1 MGFKIPGVSEM
12 RCLFLRRL
20 LHALPLLVCVIVF
33 NFFLIHLAPGDPI
46 QALVGEFPAPE
57 SYIAEMRKVFGL
69 DQPLYIQLLLYLKNI
84 LTGDLGFSFYYR
96 QPVLSVILDRVPA
109 TLQLMVP
116 ALIFSAVIGI
126 LLGILSARKP
136 YSLADH
142 TISVFALF
150 GYCVPAFW
158 LGQMLMAAFAI
169 ELGWLPSQ
177 GIKTVGVDLE
187 GFSLLLDR
195 TAHVALPFA
204 ALAVRHL
211 AVNARMMRSSMLEV
225 AYEDFV
231 TVARAKGL
239 DEKDVIA
246 RHMVPNALMP
256 VVTIIGVDIGFLFT
270 GSVLVETVFGWPG
283 IGRLMY
289 ESIVKRDYPVL
300 MGNFLITTALVVIVN
315 LIVDLIYVWLD
326 PRVKYNK

>member
-1 MGFKIPGVSEM
+1 MVNFVS
-12 RCLFLRRL
+12 RRL
-20 LHALPLLVCVIVF
+20 LHALPLLICVIVF

-57 SYIAEMRKVFGL
+57 SYIVEMRKAFGL
-69 DQPLYIQLLLYLKNI
+69 DQSIYIQLLLYIKNV
-84 LTGDLGFSFYYR
+84 LAGDLGFSFYYR
-96 QPVLSVILDRVPA
+96 QPVLTVILDRVPA

-116 ALIFSAVIGI
+116 ALLFSATVGI
-126 LLGILSARKP
+126 LLGVLSARKP
-136 YSLADH
+136 YSLADN
-142 TISVFALF
+142 TISVFSLF

-177 GIKTVGVDLE
+177 GMKTVGVDLQ
-187 GFSLLLDR
+187 GVSLIIDR
-195 TAHVALPFA
+195 TAHLALPFA
-204 ALAVRHL
+204 ALAIRHL

-239 DEKDVIA
+239 DEKAVIA
-246 RHMVPNALMP
+246 HHMVPNALMP
-256 VVTIIGVDIGFLFT
+256 VVTIIGVDVGFLFT
-270 GSVLVETVFGWPG
+270 GSVLVESVFGWPG

-300 MGNFLITTALVVIVN
+300 MGNFLITTVLVVVVN
-315 LIVDLIYVWLD
+315 LIVDLIYLWLD
-326 PRVKYNK
+326 PRVKYSK

>member
-1 MGFKIPGVSEM
+1 MVNFVS
-12 RCLFLRRL
+12 RRL
-20 LHALPLLVCVIVF
+20 LHALPLLICVIVF

-57 SYIAEMRKVFGL
+57 SYIVEMRRAFGL
-69 DQPLYIQLLLYLKNI
+69 DQPIYIQLLLYIKNV
-84 LTGDLGFSFYYR
+84 LAGDLGFSFYYR
-96 QPVLSVILDRVPA
+96 QPVLTVILDRVPA

-116 ALIFSAVIGI
+116 ALLFSATVGI
-126 LLGILSARKP
+126 LLGVLSARKP
-136 YSLADH
+136 YSLADN
-142 TISVFALF
+142 TISVFSLF

-177 GIKTVGVDLE
+177 GMKTVGVDLQ
-187 GFSLLLDR
+187 GVSLIIDR
-195 TAHVALPFA
+195 TAHLALPFA
-204 ALAVRHL
+204 ALAIRHL

-239 DEKDVIA
+239 DEKAVIA
-246 RHMVPNALMP
+246 HHMVPNALMP
-256 VVTIIGVDIGFLFT
+256 VVTIIGVDVGFLFT
-270 GSVLVETVFGWPG
+270 GSVLVESVFGWPG

-300 MGNFLITTALVVIVN
+300 MGNFLITTVLVVVVN
-315 LIVDLIYVWLD
+315 LIVDLIYLWLD
-326 PRVKYNK
+326 PRVKYTR